1 MEALGSGRP
10 FLEQVQSFPLA
21 SLMVETFQRSG
32 TKTNLGRELS
42 QVFQKA
48 GLPAPSMRTDV
59 LVGAE
64 EWMPDVLQ
72 SLYLRMKDLNL
83 NIEPL
88 GDIETLSQRLRA
100 EIGAANAQTPLPS
113 LVSAWSRNQAKRPTH

>member
-1 MEALGSGRP
+1 
-10 FLEQVQSFPLA
+10 
-21 SLMVETFQRSG
+21 MVETFQRSG